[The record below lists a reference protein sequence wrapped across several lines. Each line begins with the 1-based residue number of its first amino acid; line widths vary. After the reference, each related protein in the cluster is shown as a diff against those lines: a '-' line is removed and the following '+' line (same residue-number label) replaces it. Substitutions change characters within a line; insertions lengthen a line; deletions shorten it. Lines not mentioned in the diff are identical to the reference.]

1 MITTDLVLLGGGHT
15 HALVLKQWGMNPVP
29 GVRITLLSD
38 RSCSPYSGMLPGHL
52 AGFYSFEDC
61 HIDLRHLAE
70 FAGAQFYLDRA
81 VGLDL
86 AQGKVL
92 CDRRPPITYDW
103 LSIDIGSVPQLQPVS
118 RGTGD
123 HLSGE
128 SQADVLGVPVKPVAQ
143 FLSHWHDFL
152 EEIQARPDYPWH
164 CAIVGGGVGG
174 VELVLAL
181 QARIRRLSR
190 QLPPD
195 QAQQLTV
202 QFHLIHGGSH
212 LMTGHGLTVQQ
223 TFEQCLRD
231 RGIAVYLQEQ
241 VISVTASSPRYVVQT
256 AAGLTLP
263 CDRVFWT
270 TQATAPAWIA
280 ESGLATDDRGFILV
294 TDTLQ
299 SCSHPQVFASGDI
312 ATMQNHPRP
321 KAGVFA
327 VRQGKPLY
335 ANLKRVLQGKT
346 PRPFVP
352 QKAIL
357 ALIGDGE
364 GRAAASRGGWGL
376 PLSAGLWHWK
386 DQIDR
391 RFMAKFQNLPPRMGS
406 RGQGTGDRGQGMGD
420 RKEGRGKRE
429 VEKIQMYCSG
439 CGSKVGHRVLAET
452 LQRLRREGW
461 LESDSLG
468 SSPDIVVG
476 VDRGDDATVME
487 SRPQQLLVQT
497 VDFFPSPFA
506 DPFMTGQVT
515 TEHCL
520 NDLYALGA
528 TPHSAL
534 AIVTVPHGQPRPQA
548 ETLYQLLAG
557 VVQHLQAVGACL
569 LGGHTIE
576 GEALALGLT
585 CNGWVSRGDLW
596 QKQSIATGETSH
608 ALILTKAIGTG
619 TLFVAQKQGKAKAAW
634 LDAAL
639 ESMVLSHA
647 PAVEVLR
654 RYGTTACTDVTG
666 FGLWGHATEL
676 LRWTTA
682 TLHLDLDAIPL
693 LPGAVESWSDGHFSS
708 LYPQNLADRI
718 NSTNDRFI
726 FSTPDPEKHPHWP
739 ALFDP
744 QTSGGLLAVVPSVTA
759 ENCLQ
764 ALRQAG
770 YLHSA
775 IVGSIV

>member
-15 HALVLKQWGMNPVP
+15 HALVLKQWGMKPVP

-38 RSCSPYSGMLPGHL
+38 RSVAPYSGMLPGHL

-92 CDRRPPITYDW
+92 CDRRPPVAYDW
-103 LSIDIGSVPQLQPVS
+103 LSIDIGSVPDRPEASPDFQ
-118 RGTGD
+118 GT
-123 HLSGE
+123 
-128 SQADVLGVPVKPVAQ
+128 PIKPVHQ
-143 FLSHWHDFL
+143 FLYHWHNFL
-152 EEIQARPDYPWH
+152 QDIQAQPDYPWH
-164 CAIVGGGVGG
+164 CAIVGGGAGG

-181 QARIRRLSR
+181 QARIRRLAR

-195 QAQQLTV
+195 QASQLTV

-231 RGIAVYLQEQ
+231 RGVAVYLQEQ
-241 VISVTASSPRYVVQT
+241 VIAVTAFSPRYVVQT

-270 TQATAPAWIA
+270 TQATAPGWIA
-280 ESGLATDDRGFILV
+280 KSGLATDDRGFIWV

-312 ATMQNHPRP
+312 ATMKNHPRP

-335 ANLKRVLQGKT
+335 ENLKAVLQGRT
-346 PRPFVP
+346 PRPFAP

-376 PLSAGLWHWK
+376 PLSPGLWHWK
-386 DQIDR
+386 DHIDR
-391 RFMAKFQNLPPRMGS
+391 RFMAKFQNLLPRME
-406 RGQGTGDRGQGMGD
+406 GMGN
-420 RKEGRGKRE
+420 RE
-429 VEKIQMYCSG
+429 WEIGNREQGGVLEVQTVQMYCSG
-439 CGSKVGHRVLAET
+439 CGSKVGHQVLGET
-452 LQRLRREGW
+452 LERLRQEGR
-461 LESDSLG
+461 LQPDLPEDILLG
-468 SSPDIVVG
+468 T
-476 VDRGDDATVME
+476 GDDAAVME

-497 VDFFPSPFA
+497 VDFFPSPFS
-506 DPFMTGQVT
+506 DPFMTGQIT

-528 TPHSAL
+528 NPHSAL

-557 VVQHLQAVGACL
+557 VVEQLQAVGAHL

-576 GEALALGLT
+576 GETLALGLT
-585 CNGWVSRGDLW
+585 CNGWVSPGDLW
-596 QKQSIATGETSH
+596 QKRSISVGY

-634 LDAAL
+634 LDAAI
-639 ESMVLSHA
+639 ESMTLSHA
-647 PAVEVLR
+647 PAVKVLR
-654 RYGTTACTDVTG
+654 QYGATACTDVTG
-666 FGLWGHATEL
+666 FGLWGHITEL
-676 LRWTTA
+676 LRSTTA
-682 TLHLDLDAIPL
+682 SIHLDLEALPL
-693 LPGAVESWSDGHFSS
+693 LPGALESLHQGHFSS
-708 LYPQNLADRI
+708 LYPQNLLYR
-718 NSTNDRFI
+718 NNTNDRLI

-764 ALRQAG
+764 ALHQAG
-770 YLHSA
+770 YRYSA
-775 IVGSIV
+775 IVGTIV

>member
-38 RSCSPYSGMLPGHL
+38 RSSAAYSGMLPGHL
-52 AGFYSFEDC
+52 AGFYRFEDC

-86 AQGKVL
+86 AQGQVL
-92 CDRRPPITYDW
+92 CDRRPPVAYDW
-103 LSIDIGSVPQLQPVS
+103 LSIDIGSVPDRPEASPDFQ
-118 RGTGD
+118 GT
-123 HLSGE
+123 
-128 SQADVLGVPVKPVAQ
+128 PIKPVHH
-143 FLSHWHDFL
+143 FLSEWNSFL
-152 EEIQARPDYPWH
+152 QEIQAQPDYPWH
-164 CAIVGGGVGG
+164 CAIVGGGAGG

-181 QARIRRLSR
+181 QARIRRLAR
-190 QLPPD
+190 QLPSD
-195 QAQQLTV
+195 QASQLTV
-202 QFHLIHGGSH
+202 QFHLIHGGAY
-212 LMTGHGLTVQQ
+212 LMTGHGPTVQQ

-231 RGIAVYLQEQ
+231 RGVAVYLQEQ
-241 VISVTASSPRYVVQT
+241 VISVTASPPRYVVET
-256 AAGLTLP
+256 AAGRTLP

-270 TQATAPAWIA
+270 TQATAPDWIA
-280 ESGLATDDRGFILV
+280 QSGLATDDRGFIWV

-335 ANLKRVLQGKT
+335 ENLKAVLQGRT
-346 PRPFVP
+346 RRPFVP

-357 ALIGDGE
+357 GLIGDGE

-376 PLSAGLWHWK
+376 PLSPGLWHWK

-391 RFMAKFQNLPPRMGS
+391 RFMAKFQNLPPRMGMRD
-406 RGQGTGDRGQGMGD
+406 RGRGTGN
-420 RKEGRGKRE
+420 RE
-429 VEKIQMYCSG
+429 EERAGWGAQKVQMYCAG
-439 CGSKVGHRVLAET
+439 CGSKVGHQVLGQT
-452 LQRLRREGW
+452 LDRLRQEGRLQPDA
-461 LESDSLG
+461 LENEG
-468 SSPDIVVG
+468 DIRVG
-476 VDRGDDATVME
+476 VGSGDDAAVIE
-487 SRPQQLLVQT
+487 SRPQQLLVQS
-497 VDFFPSPFA
+497 VDFFTSPFS
-506 DPFMTGQVT
+506 DPFITGQIT

-557 VVQHLQAVGACL
+557 VVEQLRAVGAHL

-576 GEALALGLT
+576 GETLALGLT
-585 CNGWVSRGDLW
+585 CNGWVSPGDLW
-596 QKQSIATGETSH
+596 QKRSISLSPASAGEV
-608 ALILTKAIGTG
+608 LILTKPLGTG

-634 LDAAL
+634 LDAAM
-639 ESMVLSHA
+639 ESMTLSHA

-654 RYGTTACTDVTG
+654 QYGATACTDVTG

-682 TLHLDLDAIPL
+682 TIELDLEAIPL
-693 LPGAVESWSDGHFSS
+693 LPGAVESLREGHFSS
-708 LYPQNLADRI
+708 LYPQNLAYRTNNTSDRL
-718 NSTNDRFI
+718 I
-726 FSTPDPEKHPHWP
+726 FSTPDPEQHPHWP

-744 QTSGGLLAVVPSVTA
+744 QTSGGLLAVIPSATA

-770 YLHSA
+770 YRHSA
-775 IVGSIV
+775 IVGTIV